1 MSPQVRGLLTIAVFV
16 TGVVVGGSAALTWT
30 SWQQLTTPPP
40 PVAGKE
46 DSTRVWEA
54 TVFVPVVDSEG
65 QRFNEPDW
73 QRALDILVADFGG
86 ATLGNE
92 QEGWW
97 LDARKQIHREAVRP
111 VTISFARSRLEEFRT
126 SVREVGR
133 RLRQESMY
141 VRLEEPRVEV
151 LTVPVENSEKDR

>member
-1 MSPQVRGLLTIAVFV
+1 MSPQVRGLLTIAVFF
-16 TGVVVGGSAALTWT
+16 TGVVVGGSAAFTWT
-30 SWQQLTTPPP
+30 ARQQLIDFSPTT
-40 PVAGKE
+40 ASKE
-46 DSTRVWEA
+46 DPARVWEA
-54 TVFVPVVDSEG
+54 TILVPVVDGNG

-86 ATLGNE
+86 ATLGSE

-97 LDARKQIHREAVRP
+97 LDSHKQVHREAVRP
-111 VTISFARSRLEEFRT
+111 VTISFDRHRLDEFRS

-133 RLRQESMY
+133 RLRQEAMY

-151 LTVPVENSEKDR
+151 LTIPVENSEKDR